1 MSYGYQEISIV
12 RTCTIYRTR

>member
-12 RTCTIYRTR
+12 RTCTIYRIR